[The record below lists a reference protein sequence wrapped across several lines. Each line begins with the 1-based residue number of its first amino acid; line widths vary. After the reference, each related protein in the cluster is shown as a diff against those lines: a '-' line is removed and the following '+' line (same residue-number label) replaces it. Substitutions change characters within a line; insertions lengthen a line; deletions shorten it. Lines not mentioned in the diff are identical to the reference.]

1 MYLLYWNT
9 LCKDGCRRMSPI
21 VKPHPLISAVFQE
34 ASVTLASRK
43 IYWQDMDK
51 ANQSPEIAKRIY
63 GFVPVH
69 RMFIRGVEYTI

>member
-9 LCKDGCRRMSPI
+9 LCKDGCRRMPQI
-21 VKPHPLISAVFQE
+21 VKPHPLISAVSQE

-63 GFVPVH
+63 GSAPVH
-69 RMFIRGVEYTI
+69 RMFIREVEYTI